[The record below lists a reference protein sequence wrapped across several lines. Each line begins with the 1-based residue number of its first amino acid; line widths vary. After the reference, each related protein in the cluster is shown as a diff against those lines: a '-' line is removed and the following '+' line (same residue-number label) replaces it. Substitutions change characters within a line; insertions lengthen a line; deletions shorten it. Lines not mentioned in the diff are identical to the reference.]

1 MNAFHLRALPVVSP
15 GPSLFNHVALVA
27 AHRREMD
34 EVQKMS
40 RLLEHRLTMVHHRL
54 TEQESLNLDLRAQ
67 NDALRRELRRV
78 CEELEA
84 MRNVSPSSEEQNPSA
99 DGWVVM
105 DE

>member
-1 MNAFHLRALPVVSP
+1 MNAFHLRAPPLVSTGP
-15 GPSLFNHVALVA
+15 GLFNHVALVA

-40 RLLEHRLTMVHHRL
+40 RLLEHRLTMVHHQL

-84 MRNVSPSSEEQNPSA
+84 MRNISPSSEEQNPSA
-99 DGWVVM
+99 GGWVVL